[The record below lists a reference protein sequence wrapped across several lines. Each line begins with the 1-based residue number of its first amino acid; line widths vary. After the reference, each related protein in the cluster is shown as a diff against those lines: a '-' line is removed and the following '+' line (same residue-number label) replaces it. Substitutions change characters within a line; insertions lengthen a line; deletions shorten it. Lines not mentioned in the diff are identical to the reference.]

1 MPVRAFWA
9 ALRRWFRPQRGSVP
23 AQLPPPLST
32 PPPLEPKPKPLQL
45 RYAELVTLIAAD
57 TALPPEQVRQ
67 VCDRLLQQFAK
78 LIEHDQ
84 GFTSPVLSFNV
95 IIRPDQRRFARV
107 VRRLPPAR

>member
-1 MPVRAFWA
+1 MPVRALWA
-9 ALRRWFRPQRGSVP
+9 ALRRWFSPQQGSVP
-23 AQLPPPLST
+23 ASPPPPLST
-32 PPPLEPKPKPLQL
+32 PPPSEPKPKSPQL
-45 RYAELVTLIAAD
+45 RYGELVALIAAD

-67 VCDRLLQQFAK
+67 VCDRLLQQFAE

-95 IIRPDQRRFARV
+95 ITRPDQRRFARV